1 MKKIL
6 VCLMVLALFVPLFG
20 CGGGEKQPPAEESLQ
35 SKLEAFVSERTGEL
49 DSVNKQFEGSAVFS
63 MTAEEPNLVVN
74 VKYLNLEELD
84 ADSLADSVNN
94 SGDTYTNIYN
104 AMKTAV
110 QDDSAKLVV
119 RFFNSKDEK
128 VYEQTIDDSFTPG
141 EDTADETLEDY
152 IYSEDFQTSIA
163 SGSTDE
169 IKAKAIVENGNV
181 AVIVYELQYEVDS
194 SQLDALRANWEETFS
209 EADMA
214 EEFINMQK
222 ALTQLF
228 PNEEPQLLLRITD
241 ITGATLFEKDYKD

>member
-1 MKKIL
+1 MKKVL
-6 VCLMVLALFVPLFG
+6 VFLMVFALFVPLFG
-20 CGGGEKQPPAEESLQ
+20 CGGGDKQPPAEESLQ
-35 SKLEAFVSERTGEL
+35 TKLETFVSEHAGEL
-49 DSVNKQFEGSAVFS
+49 DSVNEQFEGSAVFS
-63 MTAEEPNLVVN
+63 MAAEDPNLVIN

-110 QDDSAKLVV
+110 KDDSAKLVV

-128 VYEQTIDDSFTPG
+128 AYEQTIDDSFTPG

-169 IKAKAIVENGNV
+169 IKTKAIVENGNV

-194 SQLDALRANWEETFS
+194 AQVDALRANWEETFS
-209 EADMA
+209 EPDMA
-214 EEFINMQK
+214 EEFINMRN

-228 PNEEPQLLLRITD
+228 PDEAPQLLLRITD
-241 ITGATLFEKDYKD
+241 LSGATLFEKDYTE